1 MGNEQSNELLA
12 VGGPLNKALIPIR
25 GAFCYWDWSDDT
37 RRYYD
42 EVYDNHKVTR
52 ATEEDFREN
61 DIPLNEEEIKIVRRI
76 LPYRI
81 PASKNNLKRYVNEYE
96 NVLQE
101 RLNETESIESEAS
114 RNLEDVYKRY
124 NEELDALTNL
134 VKETLPIKYDYEYY
148 KEYSEELDT
157 FLKKA
162 LSKLKELKI

>member
-1 MGNEQSNELLA
+1 MGNQESSVLFAIN
-12 VGGPLNKALIPIR
+12 GPLNKALIPLR
-25 GAFCYWDWSDDT
+25 CKFTYCDWDDRT
-37 RRYYD
+37 IKYYD

-76 LPYRI
+76 LPYQI
-81 PASKNNLKRYVNEYE
+81 PASKNNLKRYVEDYE
-96 NVLQE
+96 NELQE